1 METIATPKLP
11 LTLAE
16 RAQGP
21 DLLRVEASWA
31 EYVELLDLVDYPI
44 FYLNQ
49 TIISIMGQASIPHE
63 MLVSNINRVLANYY
77 FVLPDFAVMGSNVLI
92 YAESAQEA
100 YNADLS
106 VVRGQPD
113 SRDLPDSYSP
123 KTTLRN
129 PYLVVEVMSPSTKKF
144 DRGEKLESYVRI
156 PSLQHILFVDQ
167 DTVSVR
173 AYSRS
178 DKAGQWLDNR
188 FDSLDDLVTL
198 GDMTLTVSDIYH
210 KTMLGKVVI

>member
-1 METIATPKLP
+1 METVATPKVP
-11 LTLAE
+11 LTLTE
-16 RAQGP
+16 RALGP
-21 DLLRVEASWA
+21 EFLRVKASWI
-31 EYVELLDLVDYPI
+31 EYVELLDVVDYPL
-44 FYLNQ
+44 FYLNH

-63 MLVSNINRVLANYY
+63 ILVSNINRVLANYY
-77 FVLPDFAVMGSNVLI
+77 FTLPDFTVMGSNVLI

-113 SRDLPDSYSP
+113 SSDLPGSYSP
-123 KTTLRN
+123 KTTLKN
-129 PYLVVEVMSPSTKKF
+129 PYLVVEIMSPSTIKF
-144 DRGEKLESYVRI
+144 DRGEKLESYVQI

-167 DTVSVR
+167 SLVSVR

-188 FDSLDDLVTL
+188 FTALDDVVPL
-198 GDMTLTVSDIYH
+198 GDLTLTVSDIYH
-210 KTMLGKVVI
+210 KTILGKVM